1 MSAAPPACQEEGCPN
16 AAAPLPPKPRIRGW
30 TPAGGAVRWAEPRWN
45 RWCSTHLWRRRHGRP
60 MDAELRRVGQSVTER
75 LVEGAYALLDA
86 AEGGREGVR
95 RARQRL
101 LKVVRDAR
109 RGSAR

>member
-1 MSAAPPACQEEGCPN
+1 
-16 AAAPLPPKPRIRGW
+16 
-30 TPAGGAVRWAEPRWN
+30 
-45 RWCSTHLWRRRHGRP
+45 

-86 AEGGREGVR
+86 AEGGRQGVR
-95 RARQRL
+95 RARERL

-109 RGSAR
+109 RSRA